1 MRDDYVG
8 GVAFIGQPGSGKSSI
23 SEELRKILKWDR
35 LSFAAQLRNEVAYA
49 LNLRDGRSGLTAW
62 ADHMDQMVD
71 PATKDKYRPLLQAYG
86 SFRRA
91 EDPDYWVNKAL
102 ADMEEGVRYVID
114 DCRYRN
120 EYEALRARGFKFV
133 HLMPGPTTR
142 PLTLEQA
149 AHESERDWPY
159 FLIDIDLTY
168 EAGPRHQAE
177 RIAAML
183 RNEHPSLRDD
193 EVDTTCPACGRKS
206 WQQVVREQLVEQ
218 PSLRDD
224 EAPGRDCPEYN
235 GEDCCRNFEG
245 DEVLSYHSENLAG
258 YKITGIHVSFD
269 PPYIGDVHTDVQ
281 VALLDTDEPVVAVPV

>member
-62 ADHMDQMVD
+62 ADHMDQMAD
-71 PATKDKYRPLLQAYG
+71 PAAKDKYRPLLQAYG

-177 RIAAML
+177 RIVDML
-183 RNEHPSLRDD
+183 RNEHPSLRD
-193 EVDTTCPACGRKS
+193 EA
-206 WQQVVREQLVEQ
+206 VEMCECC
-218 PSLRDD
+218 DD
-224 EAPGRDCPEYN
+224 N
-235 GEDCCRNFEG
+235 GDDCCRNFEG

-269 PPYIGDVHTDVQ
+269 PPYTGDVHTDVQ
-281 VALLDTDEPVVAVPV
+281 VALLDTDDPVVAVPV